1 MKRLPSAPRDAADS
15 ANPFACRRLPA
26 DRMAAVMSAILL
38 SSIAAGFLT
47 GLSFWL
53 TRFP

>member
-1 MKRLPSAPRDAADS
+1 MKRAAP
-15 ANPFACRRLPA
+15 
-26 DRMAAVMSAILL
+26 DRMAAVMSAILV